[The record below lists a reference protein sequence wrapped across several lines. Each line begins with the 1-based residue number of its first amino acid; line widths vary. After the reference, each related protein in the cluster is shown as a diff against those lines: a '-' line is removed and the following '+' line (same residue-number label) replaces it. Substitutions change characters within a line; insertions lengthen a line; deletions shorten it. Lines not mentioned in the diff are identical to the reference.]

1 MAKVYEEYVIVKI
14 SKLVKD
20 NCDPATVITDEISE
34 TIVEAVES
42 LIGDS
47 SFVVEL
53 EQK

>member
-1 MAKVYEEYVIVKI
+1 MAKVHEEYVIVKI

-20 NCDPATVITDEISE
+20 NADIGPVVTDEISE